1 MEWILLGIAALVII
15 VASIWRDVSRKSLRP
30 PAGADPDS
38 ERALRDF
45 HRGHTL
51 GHSHFVGLD
60 NTGHR
65 R

>member
-15 VASIWRDVSRKSLRP
+15 VASIWRDVSKKSLRP
-30 PAGADPDS
+30 PAGSDPDS
-38 ERALRDF
+38 ERALRDV
-45 HRGHTL
+45 HRGQTL

-65 R
+65 L

>member
-30 PAGADPDS
+30 PAVSGPDS

-45 HRGHTL
+45 HRGQTL
-51 GHSHFVGLD
+51 GNSHFVGLD

>member
-15 VASIWRDVSRKSLRP
+15 VASIWRDVSRRSLRP
-30 PAGADPDS
+30 PAGSDPES

-45 HRGHTL
+45 HRGRTL
-51 GHSHFVGLD
+51 GQSHFVGLD
-60 NTGHR
+60 NSGHR